1 MNIMVCVKHVPDT
14 TTVIKIGE
22 DGRQIDPTGIKWV
35 ISPYDEYALEQAI
48 QLKEQGKAEEIIA
61 LCLGPN
67 EAQATVRQALA
78 MGADRG
84 ILIDSAEYADAD
96 GAVRAKILARAI
108 EPEAPS
114 LILLGKLGVG
124 MDEGEM
130 GGRLA
135 VLLDR
140 PHIGQITT
148 FECTE
153 NGFTADRS
161 VEGAVE
167 KMQGSLPAILSCDKG
182 PREPRYPNLRGIM
195 QAKKKPLEI
204 KQVTDLG
211 LEASALESKISVLS
225 LDLPPAKSGCKTFEG
240 PASEQVKKLVDAL
253 QTEAKV
259 I

>member
-1 MNIMVCVKHVPDT
+1 MKIVVCIKHVPDT
-14 TTVIKIGE
+14 TTVIKIAE

-48 QLKEQGKAEEIIA
+48 QLKEQGKANEIIA

-84 ILIDSAEYADAD
+84 ILLDSAEHAEAD
-96 GAVRAKILARAI
+96 GAVRAKILAKAL
-108 EPEAPS
+108 EVESPD
-114 LILLGKLGVG
+114 LVLLGKLGVG
-124 MDEGEM
+124 MDEGEL

-140 PHIGQITT
+140 PHIGQITE
-148 FECTE
+148 FECSE
-153 NGFTADRS
+153 SGFTAERG

-167 KMQGSLPAILSCDKG
+167 KMQGSLPAVLSCDKG

-204 KQVTDLG
+204 KPVADLG
-211 LEASALESKISVLS
+211 LEPSALESKISVLS

-240 PASEQVKKLVDAL
+240 SAREQVEQLVNAL